1 MTTTSPMH
9 PSLAHESARA
19 KRPRVPPAA
28 RAPREHGFW
37 VMLALTVLA
46 GLALRASWA
55 GAAVASITFLGALLG
70 AAWIGKRIRKNPSL
84 QVVSSMLLGLSA
96 APIALAGGASAT
108 SAWLLAFGLGTA
120 FTAGALVVTS
130 VLLRA
135 RRRPAQADATGWC
148 GFALPVTLSASFLL
162 VGHPYKALALGI
174 TALYALTLLL
184 LQPSAKAMKR
194 IGISISAAHAATALL
209 LL

>member
-1 MTTTSPMH
+1 MTTTSSID
-9 PSLAHESARA
+9 PSLTPRASMKRARA
-19 KRPRVPPAA
+19 PQSP

-37 VMLALTVLA
+37 VMLALTVVA
-46 GLALRASWA
+46 GLGLAPSWLGLAVALAVFA
-55 GAAVASITFLGALLG
+55 GAMIG

-84 QVVSSMLLGLSA
+84 QVGSSMLLGMAA
-96 APIALAGGASAT
+96 APIALTGGAAAA
-108 SAWLLAFGLGTA
+108 SAWLLALGLGTA
-120 FTAGALVVTS
+120 FTAGALSVNS

-162 VGHPYKALALGI
+162 MGHPCKALALGI

-184 LQPSAKAMKR
+184 LQPSAKALKR
-194 IGISISAAHAATALL
+194 IGLTISAAHATTALL
-209 LL
+209 LI